1 MYYFIPIILIPFSM
15 NAFGAEPFQPNTE
28 SHGDNFTIEK
38 KENLIGRKT
47 GLEISKAQPED
58 INSENYP
65 TIVEGINFRNRP
77 LKEII
82 ESMSKALRV
91 NIIMDPSIV
100 NQKLSIVSESPL
112 TVAEQY
118 QVFLTALSMHNL
130 AVVRSGA
137 FLKIIKKEDA
147 LKSNLKVYTEKKPVN
162 IDQIITTV
170 IKLKH
175 IDAASLE
182 QKMKPFIDAK
192 AVHSLVFYPP
202 SNTVVISDYGP
213 NIQKFISII
222 KNMDIPA
229 SEETHFRAF
238 PIKHA
243 RAEALSKLIN
253 TLLAPSRRYTY
264 QSKKAKGTTQK
275 SANITSLSHD
285 KRTNSIIVMAN
296 KTGMKKVK
304 ELIEQLD
311 YYKDPE
317 LAGGIYVY
325 KVKYGK
331 AEELAETLNDLIGTG
346 VSKSSSKDKPALPKG
361 AGSKVASSTASS
373 LKNVNTAQA
382 FKDVKIIA
390 EKNTNSLLII
400 SNKYNYETILGIL
413 KKVDISRNQVFVKSI
428 IMELSADRNN
438 DWQIANYYFQENG
451 QGLGRI
457 GYGLRNFTDM
467 LSPKGATLFFPL
479 SLFGVSRS
487 SKTDITELLKL
498 NKLPIGDKVE
508 IPTLSSFVKFLQ
520 QNAGANILSTPQ
532 IMALDNQ
539 EAEVTITETI
549 PVLGERSVQSAYAI
563 ATNSTKDVNVETS
576 LKFTP
581 HINPDVNSI
590 QLEIEQK
597 IDNIFKDASVPED
610 LQKTNI
616 AVKKR
621 KIKTFITLKD
631 KETAVLGG
639 LVKETNTKT
648 DSKIPLLGDLPLI
661 GWLFKNS
668 ETDSKKSNLIVF
680 ITPHI
685 VHSAEDHKHILSSKL
700 KERMNFIRRFT
711 GNKDIY
717 KDVTDKMLNNNEE
730 SSGFADPVTN
740 VESKDNST
748 INEDDYEYEYEEDSS
763 EIIEES
769 KKEEATEES
778 ETNSF
783 EYADDT
789 LPKEKPAEPEEE
801 TPLPEDNITEEQPT
815 EPEEDSPLPED
826 QISTEPEA
834 ETSSPE
840 PKEEIIP
847 NLKPSEDL

>member
-1 MYYFIPIILIPFSM
+1 MYYFIFIILILFSI
-15 NAFGAEPFQPNTE
+15 NSFGLESFQPDTSNNGNDFTSEKTE
-28 SHGDNFTIEK
+28 H
-38 KENLIGRKT
+38 LIGRKT
-47 GLEISKAQPED
+47 GLKISKAQPEN
-58 INSENYP
+58 ITSENYP
-65 TIVEGINFRNRP
+65 IVVEGINFRNRP

-82 ESMSKALRV
+82 ESMSKTLRI
-91 NIIMDPSIV
+91 NIIMDPSIAS
-100 NQKLSIVSESPL
+100 KKISIVSETPL
-112 TVAEQY
+112 TVAEKY

-137 FLKIIKKEDA
+137 FLKIVKKEDA
-147 LKSNLKVYTEKKPVN
+147 LKSNLKVYTEKKSVN

-202 SNTVVISDYGP
+202 SNTVVISDYGS

-229 SEETHFRAF
+229 SEEIHFKAF

-253 TLLAPSRRYTY
+253 TLLAPGRRYTY
-264 QSKKAKGTTQK
+264 KPKGAKGAKQK
-275 SANITSLSHD
+275 SNITSLSHD
-285 KRTNSIIVMAN
+285 ERTNSIIVMAN

-325 KVKYGK
+325 KVKHGK
-331 AEELAETLNDLIGTG
+331 AEELAGTLNELIGTG
-346 VSKSSSKDKPALPKG
+346 VSQSSSGKEKSALPKG
-361 AGSKVASSTASS
+361 GGSKATSAARS

-438 DWQIANYYFQENG
+438 DWQIANYYFEKDG
-451 QGLGRI
+451 KGLGRI
-457 GYGLRNFTDM
+457 GYGIKSFSEM
-467 LSPKGATLFFPL
+467 ISPKGATLFFPL
-479 SLFGVSRS
+479 SLFMNTESLGVPKG
-487 SKTDITELLKL
+487 SKTNIADLLKF
-498 NKLPIGDKVE
+498 NNLPLGDKVE

-520 QNAGANILSTPQ
+520 KNAGANILSTPQ
-532 IMALDNQ
+532 IMALDHQ

-648 DSKIPLLGDLPLI
+648 DSKIPILGDIPII

-717 KDVTDKMLNNNEE
+717 KDITDKMLDNDEN
-730 SSGFADPVTN
+730 SSGFTDSVTN
-740 VESKDNST
+740 VESKDDSVTDEN
-748 INEDDYEYEYEEDSS
+748 DYEYEYEEDSS

-769 KKEEATEES
+769 T
-778 ETNSF
+778 TDSF

-801 TPLPEDNITEEQPT
+801 TPLPEDEITTEQPT
-815 EPEEDSPLPED
+815 KEPEE
-826 QISTEPEA
+826 
-834 ETSSPE
+834 ETS
-840 PKEEIIP
+840 
-847 NLKPSEDL
+847 PSEEEVIPDLQPGEDL

>member
-1 MYYFIPIILIPFSM
+1 MYYFIFVILALFSIHS
-15 NAFGAEPFQPNTE
+15 FGSEFFQPDTSNN
-28 SHGDNFTIEK
+28 GNDFTSEK
-38 KENLIGRKT
+38 KEHLIGRKT
-47 GLEISKAQPED
+47 GLKISKAQPEN
-58 INSENYP
+58 ITSENYP
-65 TIVEGINFRNRP
+65 MVVEGINFRNRP

-82 ESMSKALRV
+82 ESMSKTLRI
-91 NIIMDPSIV
+91 NIIMDPSIA
-100 NQKLSIVSESPL
+100 NKKISIVSETPL
-112 TVAEQY
+112 TVAEKY

-137 FLKIIKKEDA
+137 FLKIVKKEDA
-147 LKSNLKVYTEKKPVN
+147 LKSNLKVYTEKKSVN

-175 IDAASLE
+175 IDASSLE

-202 SNTVVISDYGP
+202 SNTVVISDYGS

-229 SEETHFRAF
+229 SEEIHFKAF

-264 QSKKAKGTTQK
+264 KPKNIKGAAQR
-275 SANITSLSHD
+275 SNITSLSHD
-285 KRTNSIIVMAN
+285 ERTNSIIVMAN

-325 KVKYGK
+325 KVKHGK
-331 AEELAETLNDLIGTG
+331 AEELAETLNELIGTG
-346 VSKSSSKDKPALPKG
+346 VSQSSSGKEKSTLPKG
-361 AGSKVASSTASS
+361 GRSKATNIAKR

-400 SNKYNYETILGIL
+400 SNKYNYETILSIL

-438 DWQIANYYFQENG
+438 DWQIANYYFEKDG
-451 QGLGRI
+451 KGLGRI
-457 GYGLRNFTDM
+457 GYGLKNFTDM

-479 SLFGVSRS
+479 SLFGVPKG
-487 SKTDITELLKL
+487 SKTDITELLKF

-532 IMALDNQ
+532 IMALDHQ

-563 ATNSTKDVNVETS
+563 TSNSTKDVDIETS
-576 LKFTP
+576 LKFRP

-621 KIKTFITLKD
+621 RIKTFITLKD

-648 DSKIPLLGDLPLI
+648 NSKIPILGDLPII

-668 ETDSKKSNLIVF
+668 ETDNKKSNLIVF

-711 GNKDIY
+711 GGKDIY
-717 KDVTDKMLNNNEE
+717 KNITDKMLSNKDENPSDFSN
-730 SSGFADPVTN
+730 PVTN
-740 VESKDNST
+740 VESKDDSATDKN
-748 INEDDYEYEYEEDSS
+748 DYDYEYEEDSS
-763 EIIEES
+763 EIIEEPTD
-769 KKEEATEES
+769 EEGVEPQTD
-778 ETNSF
+778 SF
-783 EYADDT
+783 EYADDIS
-789 LPKEKPAEPEEE
+789 PKEKPAESEEE
-801 TPLPEDNITEEQPT
+801 TPLPEDEV
-815 EPEEDSPLPED
+815 
-826 QISTEPEA
+826 
-834 ETSSPE
+834 
-840 PKEEIIP
+840 IP
-847 NLKPSEDL
+847 DLQPSEDL

>member
-1 MYYFIPIILIPFSM
+1 MYYFIPTIFILFSIIS
-15 NAFGAEPFQPNTE
+15 FGSESFQPNT
-28 SHGDNFTIEK
+28 SNNGNGFTSEK
-38 KENLIGRKT
+38 TEHLTGRKT
-47 GLEISKAQPED
+47 GLKISKAQPEN
-58 INSENYP
+58 ITSENYP
-65 TIVEGINFRNRP
+65 MVVEGINFRNRP

-82 ESMSKALRV
+82 ESMSKTLRI
-91 NIIMDPSIV
+91 NIIMDPSIAS
-100 NQKLSIVSESPL
+100 KKISIVSETPL
-112 TVAEQY
+112 TVAEKY

-137 FLKIIKKEDA
+137 FLKIVKKEDA
-147 LKSNLKVYTEKKPVN
+147 LKSNLKVYTERKSVN

-202 SNTVVISDYGP
+202 SNTVVISDYGS

-229 SEETHFRAF
+229 SEEIHFKAF

-253 TLLAPSRRYTY
+253 TLLAPGRRYTY
-264 QSKKAKGTTQK
+264 KPKGAKGAKQK
-275 SANITSLSHD
+275 SNITSLSHD
-285 KRTNSIIVMAN
+285 ERTNSIIVMAN

-325 KVKYGK
+325 KVKHGK
-331 AEELAETLNDLIGTG
+331 AEELAGTLNELIGTG
-346 VSKSSSKDKPALPKG
+346 VSQSSSGKEKSALPKG
-361 AGSKVASSTASS
+361 GGSKTTSIAKS

-438 DWQIANYYFQENG
+438 DWQIANYYFPTEG
-451 QGLGRI
+451 QGIGRI
-457 GYGLRNFTDM
+457 GYGLKNFTDII
-467 LSPKGATLFFPL
+467 SPKGATLLFPL
-479 SLFGVSRS
+479 SLFMNTASLGI
-487 SKTDITELLKL
+487 SKNSTTDITKLLQYNNFPVGN
-498 NKLPIGDKVE
+498 NKIVL
-508 IPTLSSFVKFLQ
+508 PTLSSFVKFLQ
-520 QNAGANILSTPQ
+520 KNAGANILSTPQ
-532 IMALDNQ
+532 IMALDHQ

-648 DSKIPLLGDLPLI
+648 DSKIPILGDLPII

-717 KDVTDKMLNNNEE
+717 KDVTDKMLNNQEE
-730 SSGFADPVTN
+730 SSSGFADPVTN
-740 VESKDNST
+740 VESKNDST
-748 INEDDYEYEYEEDSS
+748 TDENDYDYEYEEDSS

-769 KKEEATEES
+769 TE
-778 ETNSF
+778 TDSF

-801 TPLPEDNITEEQPT
+801 TPLPEDQITP
-815 EPEEDSPLPED
+815 EPEE
-826 QISTEPEA
+826 
-834 ETSSPE
+834 ETSSPA
-840 PKEEIIP
+840 EEEVIP
-847 NLKPSEDL
+847 DLQPSEDL